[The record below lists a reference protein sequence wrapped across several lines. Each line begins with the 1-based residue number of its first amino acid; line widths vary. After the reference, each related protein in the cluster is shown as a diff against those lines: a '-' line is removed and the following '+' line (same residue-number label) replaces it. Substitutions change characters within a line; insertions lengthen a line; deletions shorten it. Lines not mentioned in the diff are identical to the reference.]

1 MTERHPE
8 TDPAKRHIDPEPDKE
23 HGDPVMEQFERSGAE
38 ERELDELG
46 EGETQDG
53 PA

>member
-1 MTERHPE
+1 MTDHQPE
-8 TDPAKRHIDPEPDKE
+8 PQIDHEPDKE
-23 HGDPVMEQFERSGAE
+23 HGDPVMEEFERDGAE
-38 ERELDELG
+38 ERTLDDIG